1 VLIEAFTDLAT
12 RLSDIFMLSS
22 KRDRLVMRIMFD
34 ESLKSVLLPEPSYDR
49 FSFLAYGL
57 GPFLSRLSAV
67 DAKAL
72 TTFVDDALAKVD
84 SEDTRCTPLID
95 FADQLNKRSKGASER
110 RARWARKRSAE
121 QQDVDVKKSK
131 ADDGDE
137 DEGDDD
143 AMEQDDTIETADD
156 DAETTADDHTL
167 DDGPVETAERSRS
180 RRK

>member
-1 VLIEAFTDLAT
+1 
-12 RLSDIFMLSS
+12 
-22 KRDRLVMRIMFD
+22 MRIMFD
-34 ESLKSVLLPEPSYDR
+34 EALKSVLLPEPAYEK

-57 GPFLSRLSAV
+57 GPFMSRLSAV

-72 TTFVDDALAKVD
+72 TVFVDDALAKVD

-110 RARWARKRSAE
+110 RARWARKRAAE
-121 QQDVDVKKSK
+121 IQDENGKKSK
-131 ADDGDE
+131 TA
-137 DEGDDD
+137 DEGDEEDE
-143 AMEQDDTIETADD
+143 AAAQDDTIETTANDD
-156 DAETTADDHTL
+156 ETTADDHTL